1 MSSCC
6 VSGFQWN
13 GSPQGTEGRL
23 GNLDA
28 YIAES
33 QNRSKDVAILFI
45 ADLFGWTL
53 NNNRL
58 LADHFAKEVDAT
70 VFVPD
75 FYDGEVVSEETMND
89 PKTREHFLQN
99 EFGAWA
105 QRNSKENRAS
115 AVHEAAQVLKEEL
128 GFKKVGAIGYCWGG
142 WAVFQLGAKGKNLV
156 DCISTAHPSL
166 MTKAEIDNVGVPVQ
180 ILAPEHDFQ
189 FTQELKEHANKT
201 LPALNVAYDYQHFP
215 GLAHGFAVRG
225 DRSDKMQKEG
235 LERAKNAASCW
246 FASQLHLRD

>member
-13 GSPQGTEGRL
+13 GSPQGTEGKL
-23 GNLDA
+23 GNLNA

-33 QNRSKDVAILFI
+33 QQGSRDIAILFI

-70 VFVPD
+70 VYVPD

-89 PKTREHFLQN
+89 PKTRDHFLQH
-99 EFGAWA
+99 EFGAWV
-105 QRNSKENRAS
+105 QRNSKETRAS
-115 AVHEAAQVLKEEL
+115 AIHEAAKVLKEEL
-128 GFKKVGAIGYCWGG
+128 GFRKVGAIGYCWGG

-166 MTKAEIDNVGVPVQ
+166 LTKEEIDNVGVPVQ
-180 ILAPEHDFQ
+180 ILAPEHDSQ
-189 FTQELKEHANKT
+189 FTPELKEHANKT
-201 LPALNVAYDYQHFP
+201 IPALNVAYDYQYFP
-215 GLAHGFAVRG
+215 ALAHGFAARG
-225 DRSDKMQKEG
+225 DRNNKMQKEG